1 MNEITPDSNEQ
12 CPIGEQDD
20 QLSPEMRKLL
30 EEEAAE
36 AEIETAIDAA
46 LEEGIMISREE
57 AIKILF
63 HKQSEPAKS
72 EPPN

>member
-1 MNEITPDSNEQ
+1 MKEITPDSNEQ
-12 CPIGEQDD
+12 CPKGEQDD
-20 QLSPEMRKLL
+20 QLSPEMRRLL

-46 LEEGIMISREE
+46 LEEGIIISREE
-57 AIKILF
+57 AIEILF
-63 HKQSEPAKS
+63 RKQSKPTES